1 MSRCLKDRWGL
12 CLALFTLATGA
23 AADGD
28 FGHKILGTVGLDAG
42 SQQPEGIYAGD
53 RYIQLNADRYIL
65 QNGQTAPVADLSVRA
80 FANVFGVS
88 ATTRWSEEG
97 PYYSASLAAP
107 IAGLHL
113 RSTAPSQEVDQV
125 GLGDL
130 YIEPL
135 KLGWRLPRLDI
146 TTSFSLYAPTGQLN
160 RKGLAQPQWSEQ
172 LSWGGTVFF
181 DDARSVRLSALTSYN
196 LYQRKEHIDITRG
209 DSVQIQGGL
218 GARVFSLFDI
228 GVTGYGLWQVAKDQ
242 GSALPAV
249 AYGQFERAAGLGPE
263 IGIMIPDLRSKGTA
277 RYEWDLWSR
286 SRLEGQVLVVSWSVL
301 TLALGESP
309 Q

>member
-1 MSRCLKDRWGL
+1 MSRCLKQRWGL
-12 CLALFTLATGA
+12 CLALATLVTGA

-42 SQQPEGIYAGD
+42 SQQPEGVYAGD
-53 RYIQLNADRYIL
+53 RYIQFDADRYIL
-65 QNGQTAPVADLSVRA
+65 GNGQPAPVNDLSVRA

-88 ATTRWSEEG
+88 ATTRWFDEG

-107 IAGLHL
+107 VAGLHL
-113 RSTAPSQEVDQV
+113 RSTTPFQEMDQV

-130 YIEPL
+130 YFEPV

-172 LSWGGTVFF
+172 VSLGGTVFF
-181 DDARSVRLSALTSYN
+181 DDARSLRFSALTSYN
-196 LYQRKEHIDITRG
+196 IYQRKEHIDITRG

-228 GVTGYGLWQVAKDQ
+228 GVTGYGLWQVAKDE
-242 GSALPAV
+242 GSALPVV
-249 AYGQFERAAGLGPE
+249 AYGQQERAAGLGPE
-263 IGIMIPDLRSKGTA
+263 IGIMIPDLRSKVTA

-301 TLALGESP
+301 AFALGESP
-309 Q
+309 R